1 MDGIVLD
8 QIYKGFTL
16 FDNVV
21 YHENYEYSLGTEI
34 LLKFAEISLFNY
46 FKKTFIDCFL
56 CKELFKKLFK
66 L

>member
-46 FKKTFIDCFL
+46 FKKT
-56 CKELFKKLFK
+56 ERGKKM
-66 L
+66 

>member
-34 LLKFAEISLFNY
+34 LLKFAEISLFNSFY
-46 FKKTFIDCFL
+46 QILKNCFFI
-56 CKELFKKLFK
+56 
-66 L
+66 